1 MEKRHFRISIQIVL
15 GIALFGFASVFFSS
29 CKDSEEE
36 FLAENVQAS
45 NNEST
50 VEAASDELDDLARF
64 ALDAEDPASGGRIR
78 GIQDDRLACDGTTI
92 VFTNVSTDRSSG
104 TATIT
109 FGPNGCTDN
118 RGNVRKGTVVV
129 TWEGGKWYEQGST
142 HTITLQNYS
151 LNNIGIEGTRTLN
164 CFSAE
169 GTLSSF
175 TIQWYLSATH
185 NFSWPDNSTG
195 SRLVNK
201 TKKWEHGPGADTYT
215 ISNGPSGDNAAEGTN
230 RHGTSYTMSITTP
243 LVYKAACVLSSKV
256 FLPVSGVKLFT
267 NVDTEKTMTI
277 DFGDGTC
284 DNTFTVSVEGA
295 SRTITARNDSSGD

>member
-1 MEKRHFRISIQIVL
+1 MKHVNKSLPLTASCLIFL
-15 GIALFGFASVFFSS
+15 FALVFPA
-29 CKDSEEE
+29 CENPDEA
-36 FLAENVQAS
+36 FLEENVQAS

-50 VEAASDELDDLARF
+50 LESVTDELDDLARI
-64 ALDAEDPASGGRIR
+64 ALDSEEPASGGRIR
-78 GIQDDRLACDGTTI
+78 GTNDNRLDCEGTTI
-92 VFTNVSTDRSSG
+92 TFSSVSGDKTSG

-118 RGNVRKGTVVV
+118 RGNVRRGTVVV
-129 TWEGGKWYEQGST
+129 TWSGGRWYQEGSS

-151 LNNIGIEGTRTLN
+151 INGIGIDGTRSLT
-164 CFSAE
+164 CFSVS

-185 NFSWPDNSTG
+185 GFTWPDQSTAN
-195 SRLVNK
+195 RLVNK
-201 TKKWEHGPGADTYT
+201 TKRWDHSSGSDTFT

-230 RHGTSYTMSITTP
+230 RHGTSYTMTITTP
-243 LVYKAACVLSSKV
+243 LVYNASCVLTNKV

-267 NVDTEKTMTI
+267 NVDTEKTMTL

-284 DNTFTVSVEGA
+284 DNTLVVSVEGA
-295 SRTITARNDSSGD
+295 SKTITVKNDGSD